1 MMRYQWLII
10 DEEFDSDRERK
21 RKRKREKVKE
31 KEREEDEQQ
40 QQQQIE
46 HNGDMKKVHY
56 FQTLLQMAYIYN
68 QFYNTKNI
76 LNL

>member
-1 MMRYQWLII
+1 MIG
-10 DEEFDSDRERK
+10 K
-21 RKRKREKVKE
+21 G
-31 KEREEDEQQ
+31 KEREEDEQ

-68 QFYNTKNI
+68 QSLQYQKYSK
-76 LNL
+76 LMM

>member
-1 MMRYQWLII
+1 VIGK
-10 DEEFDSDRERK
+10 EKEKE
-21 RKRKREKVKE
+21 REKVKE
-31 KEREEDEQQ
+31 KEREQDE

-68 QFYNTKNI
+68 QSLQYQKYSK
-76 LNL
+76 LMM

>member
-1 MMRYQWLII
+1 MIGK
-10 DEEFDSDRERK
+10 EKEK
-21 RKRKREKVKE
+21 EKVKE
-31 KEREEDEQQ
+31 KEREEDEEQQ

-68 QFYNTKNI
+68 QSLQYQKYSK
-76 LNL
+76 LMM

>member
-1 MMRYQWLII
+1 MIGK
-10 DEEFDSDRERK
+10 EKEKEK
-21 RKRKREKVKE
+21 EKVKE
-31 KEREEDEQQ
+31 KEREEDEQ

-68 QFYNTKNI
+68 QSLQYQKYSK
-76 LNL
+76 LMM

>member
-1 MMRYQWLII
+1 MIGK
-10 DEEFDSDRERK
+10 EKEKEK
-21 RKRKREKVKE
+21 GEKVKE
-31 KEREEDEQQ
+31 KEREEDE

-68 QFYNTKNI
+68 QSLQYQKYSK
-76 LNL
+76 LMM

>member
-1 MMRYQWLII
+1 MIG
-10 DEEFDSDRERK
+10 K
-21 RKRKREKVKE
+21 EKVKE
-31 KEREEDEQQ
+31 KEREEDEQ

-68 QFYNTKNI
+68 QSLTTNTKNI

>member
-1 MMRYQWLII
+1 MIGK
-10 DEEFDSDRERK
+10 EKE
-21 RKRKREKVKE
+21 REKVKE

-68 QFYNTKNI
+68 QSLQYQKYSK
-76 LNL
+76 LMM

>member
-1 MMRYQWLII
+1 VIGK
-10 DEEFDSDRERK
+10 EKE
-21 RKRKREKVKE
+21 REKVKE
-31 KEREEDEQQ
+31 KEREDE

-68 QFYNTKNI
+68 QSLQYQKYSK
-76 LNL
+76 LMM